1 MIGTTMRTLLAGALA
16 AGTLVAGASSLP
28 ASAGAEEALG
38 ASRAAVEARRRFNAA
53 FEGKTIAFVPIT
65 MGVPLTI
72 TWKDTIEREA
82 GKLGMKFVLRD
93 PNLDMGAMTQAVS
106 ALIGERPDVMVVHN
120 PSVQLLAKLLKK
132 AEKAGIHVVQINM
145 ASNTPTSA
153 YVGADF
159 YRIGKETAED
169 IVTQC
174 GAGSGRSGKV
184 AIVEGDPTSSVSM
197 EQVTAAKAVFAAHP
211 DIQVVSSQPGYW
223 DANKAR
229 EITASVLTQH
239 PDLCATYGVWGIMQL
254 GAGQAIKEAGLTG
267 KVLNYSNGG
276 GPQIIC
282 DSIKAGLID
291 KYWSFDAKLQ
301 GHDIMTAVKMI
312 LQSGAAPGDLR
323 TVLYSDTRMITAEN
337 ADGACWQMPGQ

>member
-1 MIGTTMRTLLAGALA
+1 MTGRTIRTMLAGAL
-16 AGTLVAGASSLP
+16 VAGAMAAGAVSLP
-28 ASAGAEEALG
+28 AAAGAEEALG
-38 ASRAAVEARRRFNAA
+38 ASRAAIETHKRFNAA
-53 FEGKTIAFVPIT
+53 FKGKTIAFVPIT
-65 MGVPLTI
+65 MGIPLTI

-82 GKLGMKFVLRD
+82 AELGMKFVMRD

-106 ALIGERPDVMVVHN
+106 ALIGEKPDVMVVHN

-159 YRIGKETAED
+159 YRIGRETAED
-169 IVTQC
+169 IVARC
-174 GAGSGRSGKV
+174 GKGSGRSGKV
-184 AIVEGDPTSSVSM
+184 AIIEGDPTSSVSM
-197 EQVTAAKAVFAAHP
+197 EQVTAAMAVFDANP
-211 DIQVVSSQPGYW
+211 EIKVVSSQPGYW

-229 EITASVLTQH
+229 EITTTVLTQH
-239 PDLCATYGVWGIMQL
+239 PDLCATFGVWGIMQL

-276 GPQIIC
+276 GPQVIC

-312 LQSGAAPGDLR
+312 LQSGVAPGKLR
-323 TVLYSDTRMITAEN
+323 TALYSNTRMITAEN